1 MAKTKSAEKRIRQS
15 EKRRERNI
23 IVKSQV
29 KTAVKKLLLAV
40 ESRNLEKSKVSLGKA
55 ISVID
60 KAAAKGVIH
69 KNTASRKISRLTK
82 KVNTLSEE
90 SKKAA

>member
-40 ESRNLEKSKVSLGKA
+40 ESRNLEKSKVSLEKA

>member
-15 EKRRERNI
+15 EKKREGNI
-23 IVKSQV
+23 RVKSQI

-40 ESRNLEKSKVSLGKA
+40 ESKDLEQSKASLGKA
-55 ISVID
+55 ISLID
-60 KAAAKGVIH
+60 KAATKGVIH

-82 KVNTLSEE
+82 KVNTLSGK
-90 SKKAA
+90 SKKAV

>member
-23 IVKSQV
+23 RVKSRV

-90 SKKAA
+90 AA

>member
-29 KTAVKKLLLAV
+29 KTTVKKLLLAV

>member
-1 MAKTKSAEKRIRQS
+1 LAKTKSAEKRIRQS

-29 KTAVKKLLLAV
+29 KTTVKKLLLAV

-90 SKKAA
+90 AA